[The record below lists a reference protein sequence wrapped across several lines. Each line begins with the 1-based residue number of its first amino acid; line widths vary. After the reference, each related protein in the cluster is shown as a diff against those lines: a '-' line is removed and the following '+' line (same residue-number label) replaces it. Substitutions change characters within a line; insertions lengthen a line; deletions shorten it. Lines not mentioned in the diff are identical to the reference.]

1 MLLSDKILES
11 TFQKLDTILKEAKDY
26 VKSKTERNYKIIR

>member
-1 MLLSDKILES
+1 MLLSDKVLENA
-11 TFQKLDTILKEAKDY
+11 FHKLDIALKEAKDY